1 MLINVRAGT
10 RVVSGSC
17 LIVAYQEGLVK
28 RWGKETLSLNL
39 RIVITATKDLII
51 QTLLEWVVG

>member
-17 LIVAYQEGLVK
+17 LIVAYQEGVK

-51 QTLLEWVVG
+51 QTLLERVVG

>member
-1 MLINVRAGT
+1 MLINVHAGT
-10 RVVSGSC
+10 RVGSGSC
-17 LIVAYQEGLVK
+17 FGVAYQEGVK

-39 RIVITATKDLII
+39 RIVITATKELII